1 MQNPQKQL
9 NFLSFILKFRDVER
23 FISVPGKRSGE
34 NDVEHSYQLAM
45 FAWYLVTSDKLP
57 LDVNKVIKYAMVH
70 DLAETYA
77 GDVHIFSDQT
87 LKDTKEKREKDA
99 LEKINHEFPEFEDLH
114 EIISEYESR
123 ESEEAKFVYALD
135 KIIGDM
141 NVYLDG
147 NKHNVEKGV
156 TLKMIRDLKD
166 KKIAVSKYVDKY
178 WQDFLP
184 LRQAIEDST
193 MNRHD

>member
-1 MQNPQKQL
+1 METQKL
-9 NFLSFILKFRDVER
+9 LDFLSFILKFRDVER
-23 FISVPGKRSGE
+23 FIGIPGKRSGE

-45 FAWYLVTSDKLP
+45 FAWFLVTSDKLP
-57 LDVNKVIKYAMVH
+57 LDINKVIKYALVH
-70 DLAETYA
+70 DLAEVYA
-77 GDVHIFSDQT
+77 GDVHIFSDQS
-87 LKDTKEKREKDA
+87 LKDTKEEREKEA
-99 LEKINHEFPEFEDLH
+99 REKIRDTFPEFVDLH
-114 EIISEYESR
+114 EIIAEYESR

-156 TLKMIRDLKD
+156 TLEMVRNLKD
-166 KKIAVSKYVDKY
+166 KKIAVSKYADKY

-184 LRQAIEDST
+184 LRQAIENST
-193 MNRHD
+193 MNKHD